1 MIRQDRFL
9 PSKALYAVKLS
20 GLTRVTLPRQKR
32 EAQAEWGEGLY
43 KWVDTD
49 DPAIPQLYRY
59 EIPCVWYRRS
69 KGVDTANIG
78 TLHSISSLEYTQH
91 HPSDAQRFLENFT
104 DGRHG
109 ADCRTRWDGERL
121 WSFPSITYDQQQD
134 DLELLRWM
142 LDRYP
147 EIPQGFSGWWSFK

>member
-1 MIRQDRFL
+1 VILQSRFL
-9 PSKALYAVKLS
+9 PSKALYAVELS
-20 GLTRVTLPRQKR
+20 GLTHYALPRQTR
-32 EAQAEWGEGLY
+32 IEIDEQGW
-43 KWVDTD
+43 WIDTD

-59 EIPCVWYRRS
+59 EIPCVWYRRR
-69 KGVDTANIG
+69 KGTDTANVG

-121 WSFPSITYDQQQD
+121 WSFPDVIHGQQQE
-134 DLELLRWM
+134 DLTLLRWM
-142 LDRYP
+142 LDHYP
-147 EIPQGFSGWWSFK
+147 EIPPGFSGWWSFK